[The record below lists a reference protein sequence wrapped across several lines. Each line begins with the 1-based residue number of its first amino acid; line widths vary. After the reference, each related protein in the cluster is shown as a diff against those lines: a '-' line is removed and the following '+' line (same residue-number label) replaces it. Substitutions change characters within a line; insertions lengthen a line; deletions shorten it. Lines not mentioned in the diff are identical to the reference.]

1 MLYLPPKPADGGAR
15 DFIIRVEVTA
25 STAPGFYFVGV
36 SESINYDSDS
46 DDWSVLEPGLN
57 LISFTETK

>member
-1 MLYLPPKPADGGAR
+1 MYLPPKPADGGAR

-25 STAPGFYFVGV
+25 STAPGFYFVGA
-36 SESINYDSDS
+36 SETINYDSDNE
-46 DDWSVLEPGLN
+46 DWSVLEPGLN